1 MQTGL
6 KAEIGIPLTAMR
18 LQNSAWSALLEVAR
32 YGNPAS
38 KSDTQAEVKS
48 LETGIWGAYQNVLIN
63 MYGIDDESY
72 KSTILDEAEKIMH
85 TARENVRRYFGFS
98 NMEDNI
104 GKRCILPM

>member
-1 MQTGL
+1 
-6 KAEIGIPLTAMR
+6 
-18 LQNSAWSALLEVAR
+18 
-32 YGNPAS
+32 
-38 KSDTQAEVKS
+38 
-48 LETGIWGAYQNVLIN
+48 